1 MSALTHGE
9 LLHEA
14 FFRRMKEEGVE
25 IETTLAETLMPEY
38 KHVAYFRGSPDG
50 ISGYGRTAEDA
61 YLALMEAVEDRE
73 WYD

>member
-1 MSALTHGE
+1 MSRMTQSE

-14 FFRRMKEEGVE
+14 FFRRMAEEGVE

-38 KHVAYFRGSPDG
+38 KHVAYFRGSSDG
-50 ISGYGRTAEDA
+50 ISGYGRSPEDA

-73 WYD
+73 DS